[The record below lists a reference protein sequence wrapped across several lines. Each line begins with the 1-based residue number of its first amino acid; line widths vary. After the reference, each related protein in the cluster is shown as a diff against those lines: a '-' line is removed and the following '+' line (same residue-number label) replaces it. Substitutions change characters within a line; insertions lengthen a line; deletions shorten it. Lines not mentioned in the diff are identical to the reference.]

1 MNNSKVFSYY
11 FNLGYQ
17 VIPIHYQTKV
27 PIFKSWNKNYDSAK
41 LEEFVAKSTVPLN
54 FGILLGEI
62 VDIEGDCEKSNREID
77 ELLVEIPHPVFQSR
91 KSKHH
96 LFRSRVKNLTRIVK
110 NGIEFRGYKH
120 QSIIPPSCHENGT
133 KYEWIT
139 DVFKFEEIPFLPTNI
154 HNYLNTLINQ
164 DKPQVNKKELKPH
177 HLSVSCASCLYKFYL
192 HQVRFEKELRA
203 FKNTGSRWLCRK
215 CRPTDL
221 RDTIRN
227 FNAKCGRKVNTQ

>member
-77 ELLVEIPHPVFQSR
+77 ELLVEI
-91 KSKHH
+91 
-96 LFRSRVKNLTRIVK
+96 
-110 NGIEFRGYKH
+110 
-120 QSIIPPSCHENGT
+120 
-133 KYEWIT
+133 
-139 DVFKFEEIPFLPTNI
+139 
-154 HNYLNTLINQ
+154 
-164 DKPQVNKKELKPH
+164 
-177 HLSVSCASCLYKFYL
+177 
-192 HQVRFEKELRA
+192 
-203 FKNTGSRWLCRK
+203 
-215 CRPTDL
+215 
-221 RDTIRN
+221 
-227 FNAKCGRKVNTQ
+227 